1 MRKTLLNRASETL
14 IISGAVFLVLTL
26 PLVLAYPPL
35 FASTELIATFL
46 LRFTLIGGSFVGT
59 GAVGILPE
67 IVESLQ
73 NSSVFHLGATEPE
86 TNRAESCPNIFL
98 DSHEDLC

>member
-46 LRFTLIGGSFVGT
+46 LRFTLIGT

>member
-35 FASTELIATFL
+35 FASTELITAFL
-46 LRFTLIGGSFVGT
+46 LRFTLIGGSFVGS

-67 IVESLQ
+67 IMDSI
-73 NSSVFHLGATEPE
+73 SDWSVVY
-86 TNRAESCPNIFL
+86 NQAESCPNFFL
-98 DSHEDLC
+98 DNPEDLC